1 MGVPGQ
7 VLVDSVSWK
16 ILRGIENITGV
27 WMGRQARTSFP
38 SDGKVMP
45 GLPSRAVT
53 QTIFVPPYHAWLFQ
67 IQRARVAGKRSR
79 NLDPLGPGFE
89 YHPHLLIAR

>member
-1 MGVPGQ
+1 MDVPGQ
-7 VLVDSVSWK
+7 VCVDSVSWK

-53 QTIFVPPYHAWLFQ
+53 RTIFVPPYHAWLFR
-67 IQRARVAGKRSR
+67 IQRARVAVGKGHGTWIRSV
-79 NLDPLGPGFE
+79 PG
-89 YHPHLLIAR
+89 LSITLIS

>member
-53 QTIFVPPYHAWLFQ
+53 
-67 IQRARVAGKRSR
+67 
-79 NLDPLGPGFE
+79 
-89 YHPHLLIAR
+89 